1 MMDIREVGGVV
12 MRRRRKANYIFV
24 PDRRE
29 TGGGCLWIVLLV
41 VVALSAIALLMNHV
55 SNGRVRLME
64 EKVSVLS
71 LDKAYEGFTILHI
84 SDLHAAPVGREIETW
99 KDMLYG
105 KSVHAVVMS
114 GDMVGSGGDYEPLL
128 ALIHTLR
135 EIKKDVPIYL
145 ISGDDDPTPVISTAQ
160 GTPEPLANWVR
171 AAVQMGATY
180 LDAPVAQQV
189 GKRTV
194 WFVPEYLYD
203 VDAAGMVSSLQVQK
217 QEMEAVGKQYE
228 AEGGASY
235 RALCYRLDAMQ
246 RTVEAQKAMLDTDL
260 QIAVNHAP
268 LDASYIRTSLEWAD
282 QTKVFNFR
290 SIDLLL
296 CGHVCAGQWRL
307 PGVGSI
313 YMPDKG
319 WFPDDNG
326 LLGLQRINSINQY
339 VSPGLGASEDHPL
352 KGRMFNNPVA
362 TLLKLTGA
370 LQ

>member
-1 MMDIREVGGVV
+1 MKGRNDGGVP
-12 MRRRRKANYIFV
+12 MRRRHKSTYIFV
-24 PDRRE
+24 PE
-29 TGGGCLWIVLLV
+29 KQHGGSGFFWLMLLA
-41 VVALSAIALLMNHV
+41 VVALCAMALLMNQV
-55 SNGRVRLME
+55 SNNRARLEE
-64 EKVSVLS
+64 EKVSMMN
-71 LDKAYEGFTILHI
+71 LDKTFEGFTVLHL
-84 SDLHAAPVGREIETW
+84 SDLHAANLGNDIDAW
-99 KDMLYG
+99 KKLLYG
-105 KSVHAVVMS
+105 KTFHAVVMS
-114 GDMVGSGGDYEPLL
+114 GDMVGSGNDYEPLL
-128 ALIHTLR
+128 SLIHALR
-135 EIKKDVPIYL
+135 EVRADVPIYL
-145 ISGDDDPTPVISTAQ
+145 IAGDDDPDPVISTAQ
-160 GTPEPLANWVR
+160 GTPEALANWVR

-180 LDAPVAQQV
+180 LDAPIAQQV

-194 WFVPEYLYD
+194 WFVPAYLYD
-203 VDAAGMVSSLQVQK
+203 VDAAGMVASLTNQK
-217 QEMEAVGKQYE
+217 SDMEARGQQYE
-228 AEGGASY
+228 ADGGASY

>member
-1 MMDIREVGGVV
+1 MRGRNDGGVP
-12 MRRRRKANYIFV
+12 MRRRHKSTYIFV
-24 PDRRE
+24 PE
-29 TGGGCLWIVLLV
+29 KQHGGSGFFWLVLLA
-41 VVALSAIALLMNHV
+41 VVALFGVALLMNQV
-55 SNGRVRLME
+55 SNGRARLEE
-64 EKVSVLS
+64 EKVSMMN
-71 LDKAYEGFTILHI
+71 LDKTFEGFTVLHL
-84 SDLHAAPVGREIETW
+84 SDLHAAKLGSDIDAW
-99 KDMLYG
+99 KDLLYG
-105 KSVHAVVMS
+105 KTFHAVVMS
-114 GDMVGSGGDYEPLL
+114 GDMVGSGNDYEPLL
-128 ALIHTLR
+128 GLIHALR
-135 EIKKDVPIYL
+135 EVRADVPIYL
-145 ISGDDDPTPVISTAQ
+145 IAGDDDPDPVISTAQ
-160 GTPEPLANWVR
+160 GTPEALANWVR

-180 LDAPVAQQV
+180 LDAPIAQKV

-203 VDAAGMVSSLQVQK
+203 VDAAGMVISLTNQK
-217 QEMEAVGKQYE
+217 SDMEAKGQQYE
-228 AEGGASY
+228 ADGGAAY

-307 PGVGSI
+307 PGIGPI
-313 YMPDKG
+313 YMPDTG
-319 WFPDDNG
+319 WFPDDAG
-326 LLGLQRINSINQY
+326 LSGMQRINSINQY
-339 VSPGLGASEDHPL
+339 VSPGLGASEIHPL
-352 KGRMFNNPVA
+352 KGRMFNNPTA